1 MMYIAKLARRLALL
15 RDDARG
21 AGDSVDSL
29 VMLPLMVLAAACTAG
44 EPTGLP
50 TGSLPSGGPSGNA
63 AVVLSPRQVTLEA
76 NQLIQFRAYDGMGPG
91 SNLVTSVEW
100 TATGGTIRSDGSYS
114 SSSTGDFKVIA
125 TRQGNGNAYAY
136 GRDTARVKVVPPQPT
151 LAAVVVSPASAT
163 VMAGAQVQ
171 FTATG
176 KLSDGSTVE
185 IGVTWSATGG
195 TIDAGGLY
203 TAGASPG
210 TFQVTATSVS
220 AGLSATA
227 TVRVTALAGLTLN
240 PSSASLPTG
249 GTQQFSVTGV
259 MSDSST
265 VPVANATFSA
275 TGGTITS
282 TGLYTAPAT
291 AGSYTVTATL
301 ATAAGTLSTSA
312 PVTVTAPATPL
323 PPSGVYVH
331 QPVDYVEFAENS
343 LSGLPGTNLG
353 TVIGGWYYQG
363 ANLTIVS
370 DPTAPR
376 SPSAVLQFRFPAG
389 TQVGSGIG
397 LLEGWQYGAGNVP
410 VQYREFYESGWFK
423 IPSADFET
431 PGPGMKLLGYWGVG
445 QYESGKAGNQIYGVL
460 PGNYS
465 NTSLMSS
472 WKLDIRQQNNVNR
485 SMSANRSTKLIRA
498 GMWQHYEIQ
507 MVLNDVDVPNGILRV
522 WLDNGDGSGLTLTH
536 EYTDVMYRTSA
547 AKSADGIDSRSG
559 FYSRRWDPIWGGMGG
574 NAKTRTDY
582 LWVDHIYISGKPM

>member
-1 MMYIAKLARRLALL
+1 MYIAKLARLALL

-227 TVRVTALAGLTLN
+227 TVRVTALAGLKLN

-291 AGSYTVTATL
+291 AGSYTVTA
-301 ATAAGTLSTSA
+301 ASGTLSTSA
-312 PVTVTAPATPL
+312 LVTVTAS
-323 PPSGVYVH
+323 SGIYVH
-331 QPVDYVEFAENS
+331 QPADYVVFAENRFS
-343 LSGLPGTNLG
+343 DGGATAIGTWSYQLG
-353 TVIGGWYYQG
+353 G
-363 ANLTIVS
+363 NLTIVS
-370 DPTAPR
+370 DSTAPQ
-376 SPSAVLQFRFPAG
+376 SPNAVLQFRFPAG
-389 TQVGSGIG
+389 LQVGDGIG
-397 LLEGWQYGAGNVP
+397 LVSGWRYAGGA

-445 QYESGKAGNQIYGVL
+445 QYGSGRVGNQIYSLLSGT
-460 PGNYS
+460 GT
-465 NTSLMSS
+465 NTALRSS
-472 WKLDIRQQNNVNR
+472 WALEIRQQNNVGR
-485 SMSANRSTKLIRA
+485 SMPANRSTKRIQA
-498 GMWQHYEIQ
+498 GGVWHHYEIQ

-559 FYSRRWDPIWGGMGG
+559 FYERRWDPIWGGRGG
-574 NAKTRTDY
+574 AAKSRDDY
-582 LWVDHIYISGKPM
+582 LWVDHLYLSGKPL

>member
-21 AGDSVDSL
+21 AGDAVNFL
-29 VMLPLMVLAAACTAG
+29 PMLPFVILAAACTAG

-50 TGSLPSGGPSGNA
+50 TGSLPGGGPPANA

-76 NQLIQFRAYDGMGPG
+76 NQLIQFRAYDGLGPG
-91 SNLVTSVEW
+91 STLVTAVEW

-114 SSSTGDFKVIA
+114 SSATGDFKVIA

-163 VMAGAQVQ
+163 VAAGAQVQ
-171 FTATG
+171 FTAAG

-185 IGVTWSATGG
+185 IGVTWTATGG

-227 TVRVTALAGLTLN
+227 TVTVTALTGLKLS

-282 TGLYTAPAT
+282 TGLYTAPST
-291 AGSYTVTATL
+291 AGSYTVTARL
-301 ATAAGTLSTSA
+301 STAAGTLSASA
-312 PVTVTAPATPL
+312 PVTVTAPEPVPPPPTAGRHPNE
-323 PPSGVYVH
+323 PSGLVAAA
-331 QPVDYVEFAENS
+331 QNTFAAS
-343 LSGLPGTNLG
+343 
-353 TVIGGWYYQG
+353 
-363 ANLTIVS
+363 TI
-370 DPTAPR
+370 A
-376 SPSAVLQFRFPAG
+376 
-389 TQVGSGIG
+389 
-397 LLEGWQYGAGNVP
+397 
-410 VQYREFYESGWFK
+410 
-423 IPSADFET
+423 
-431 PGPGMKLLGYWGVG
+431 
-445 QYESGKAGNQIYGVL
+445 
-460 PGNYS
+460 
-465 NTSLMSS
+465 
-472 WKLDIRQQNNVNR
+472 
-485 SMSANRSTKLIRA
+485 
-498 GMWQHYEIQ
+498 
-507 MVLNDVDVPNGILRV
+507 
-522 WLDNGDGSGLTLTH
+522 GSGLLGSWAGRHMGRATSRPSYQTLP
-536 EYTDVMYRTSA
+536 
-547 AKSADGIDSRSG
+547 I
-559 FYSRRWDPIWGGMGG
+559 RWG
-574 NAKTRTDY
+574 
-582 LWVDHIYISGKPM
+582 